1 MIQRNL
7 YIQQLIS
14 YMWDGQIKVITGIR
28 RCGKSVLL
36 FELFRDYLLSQGT
49 NADHIITIELDKRKD
64 IKYRNPIALCDMV
77 EEKIQ
82 ESTQQYYLFIDEI
95 QLSISVPD
103 PDFPGEKVTIY
114 EMLNELRGYKNLDI
128 YVTGSNSKMLSSD
141 IMTEFRGRSSQI
153 HVFPFSFKEF
163 FMAVGGDKRDAF
175 DRYMLYGGMP
185 YLLNLKEDRQKK
197 DYLKQLFDEV
207 YIKDIVERE
216 GISYLTEKDGEINQ
230 HKEAY
235 WFGFTRRIDGISVTM
250 TSNSSLGNI
259 EDENS
264 QGYES
269 YPKVEMLVCVV
280 DQDRIV
286 YASFTNP
293 WNIGEALQEN
303 VQLLPF
309 EQIMKVFGTIAPLSI
324 QSQEGDKNAQHWTYG
339 NAMQINEVRLGYMP
353 VLAKDGDGDWELRPV
368 WDFFGIHT
376 SGATIRDEAGLALLT
391 IDAIDG
397 TIIDRNYGY

>member
-1 MIQRNL
+1 MKRILSIMLIFSLLLPAIALADTVR
-7 YIQQLIS
+7 QQVS
-14 YMWDGQIKVITGIR
+14 VPEHVTGEWYSNT
-28 RCGKSVLL
+28 GL
-36 FELFRDYLLSQGT
+36 T
-49 NADHIITIELDKRKD
+49 HIIVDAQVIVPDV
-64 IKYRNPIALCDMV
+64 N
-77 EEKIQ
+77 
-82 ESTQQYYLFIDEI
+82 
-95 QLSISVPD
+95 SISVYAVEGRDVIVTDVMAMAMAAAPGTNWNKD
-103 PDFPGEKVTIY
+103 WLRLLPEEWTLQASWHDEPYIITNEENIMINYIYTWPSHVEAGSYNWHIHTLFGEKRIFAETSYRYTDNSSFTIHLY
-114 EMLNELRGYKNLDI
+114 NTVPLAIVDTETLPGQ
-128 YVTGSNSKMLSSD
+128 TLSL
-141 IMTEFRGRSSQI
+141 SQARALA
-153 HVFPFSFKEF
+153 ER
-163 FMAVGGDKRDAF
+163 MAASVQPGF
-175 DRYMLYGGMP
+175 
-185 YLLNLKEDRQKK
+185 
-197 DYLKQLFDEV
+197 V
-207 YIKDIVERE
+207 VERE